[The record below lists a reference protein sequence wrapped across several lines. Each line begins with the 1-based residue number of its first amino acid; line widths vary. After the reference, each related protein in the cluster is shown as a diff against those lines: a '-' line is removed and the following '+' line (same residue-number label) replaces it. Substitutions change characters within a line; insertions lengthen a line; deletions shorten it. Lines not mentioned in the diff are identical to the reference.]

1 MEEMVVKK
9 ASKMAYRVYDYLKS
23 NHVGKENKTT
33 CKQLQSVFQIKDR
46 REVRKIITEINTY
59 MEFDKTV
66 CRTGGIYIV
75 RVPMELEIAKKTA
88 KSKAMSYLRE
98 YSCLTKKGNLD
109 GQCKMS
115 FGKFYKEFRECFEDS
130 AR

>member
-33 CKQLQSVFQIKDR
+33 CNVLCAKFNIGR
-46 REVRKIITEINTY
+46 RELREVLTEINNY
-59 MEFDKTV
+59 MEFDKAI
-66 CRTGGIYIV
+66 CRTGGIYIAKDSE
-75 RVPMELEIAKKTA
+75 ELNIAIKTA
-88 KSKAMSYLRE
+88 HKKAMSFLVEMRNI
-98 YSCLTKKGNLD
+98 TKKGNLD